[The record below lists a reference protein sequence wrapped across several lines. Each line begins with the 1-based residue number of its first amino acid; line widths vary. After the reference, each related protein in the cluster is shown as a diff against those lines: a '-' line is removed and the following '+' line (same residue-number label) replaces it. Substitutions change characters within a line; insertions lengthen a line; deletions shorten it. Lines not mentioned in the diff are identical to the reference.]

1 MGKKLTPN
9 QQEYRKQ
16 QQRLM
21 RAISKLR
28 KEGVYVSPSVIPEM
42 PKKVEAG
49 NIQQIKSITPKDLR
63 ERASYNFDPETG
75 EIVGQSDPI
84 DYAHEMQKMYPT
96 LSISDALRERI
107 LALPNARGF
116 RAKGGAFINVDMT
129 GRKNGL
135 LSLLDDAIALDENVD
150 ERLATNM
157 ERIFEELDKI
167 TFYDSDNDSIT
178 MSFVNLAV
186 LIKGESLTPHEAE
199 ELDVMSNM
207 GGGFDF
213 DED

>member
-1 MGKKLTPN
+1 MGEHLTPN

-21 RAISKLR
+21 RAIGRLR

-49 NIQQIKSITPKDLR
+49 SIQKIKSITPKDLR
-63 ERASYNFDPETG
+63 AQAAYKFDTETG
-75 EIVGQSDPI
+75 EIFEQSEQI
-84 DYAHEMQKMYPT
+84 DYAGEMQKMYPT
-96 LSISDALRERI
+96 LSISEALRERI

-116 RAKGGAFINVDMT
+116 REKGGAFINVDMT

-135 LSLLDDAIALDENVD
+135 LSLLDDAIALDENVE
-150 ERLATNM
+150 ERLTINM

-207 GGGFDF
+207 SGGFDF

>member
-1 MGKKLTPN
+1 MSEHLTPN

-21 RAISKLR
+21 RAIGRLR

-49 NIQQIKSITPKDLR
+49 NIQKIKSITPKDLR
-63 ERASYNFDPETG
+63 AQAAYTFDTETG
-75 EIVGQSDPI
+75 EILSQGEQV
-84 DYAHEMQKMYPT
+84 DYAGEMQNMYPT
-96 LSISDALRERI
+96 LSISEALRERI

-116 RAKGGAFINVDMT
+116 RAKGGAFVNIDMT
-129 GRKNGL
+129 GKKNGL
-135 LSLLDDAIALDENVD
+135 LSLLDDAIALDENVE
-150 ERLATNM
+150 ERLTVNM

-207 GGGFDF
+207 SGGFEF